1 MFQQRNTK
9 ERGSGLTEPC
19 AGFSAPEEKIA
30 SLAIFGNDETSRPQQ
45 NEFAGMTQ
53 EKIAEKLKN
62 DTERFLSAG
71 GKIQQIPAGE
81 GVLATVFQD
90 KN

>member
-1 MFQQRNTK
+1 MK
-9 ERGSGLTEPC
+9 ERGSNLTEPC
-19 AGFSAPEEKIA
+19 VGFSTLEEKIA

-53 EKIAEKLKN
+53 DKIADKLKI